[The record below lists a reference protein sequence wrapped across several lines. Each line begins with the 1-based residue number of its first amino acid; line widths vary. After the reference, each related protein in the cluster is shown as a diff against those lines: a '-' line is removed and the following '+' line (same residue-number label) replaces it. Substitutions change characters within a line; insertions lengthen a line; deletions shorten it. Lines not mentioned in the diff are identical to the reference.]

1 MGRRGMPG
9 RRRHVLQ
16 LDENTKT
23 SYLTQTGCYR
33 PDDMFVESKNSVK
46 TGLALVGEYSDS
58 ESDSEEEQTDPDVE
72 SKINGDTVVK
82 SEESQLVKEKNDS
95 LQAEMLELVGI
106 KKETSADIFLREFQA
121 YQKESVAPVYN
132 REFIAFQK
140 ESKENIESSP
150 ISSLKDA
157 QKENPTKSSED
168 ASSVTKI
175 DKTSSSG
182 LKTPDI
188 DSQVASFLAEI
199 DALGDDEE
207 KEKVEVSNE
216 TGISDRGSSV
226 DQEQNVQSSTT
237 LCDSKNKDPLNGN
250 SATTSTSKTAK
261 EEEENVVAVQP
272 PPLPQEEKIVWP
284 DEPTTEW
291 QQCYDENTQ
300 HCYYWN
306 INTNEVTWEIPAEFT
321 QYLLLYREYEEKITK
336 LMKEG
341 KTKPKK
347 KKTHKKSEKSKVKQN
362 ENESETSSKDS
373 NVEPQVEYGPHL
385 PSSSNN
391 SISSSNN
398 NNNNNHKDTCS
409 SPETAGPTT
418 VSQESSKE
426 SMEPIYGPMMKP
438 DTVPEEIKEKGEESD
453 ASNSSSAGKCM
464 HNTTGDNAEEEV
476 EEEEEDNNSI
486 TDNKKPPAASAT
498 SVTDTSS
505 PVDSTAA
512 VTVNTTTVNEDS
524 TRDSLTADLAM
535 MELCKKKFKARI
547 SREEESGKSSVS
559 LSVDSSTKDNS
570 LPTDF
575 EEGLLDIDEVDR
587 ELELALER
595 KKNEL
600 KCLEEEEKQSY
611 ESVKVHGKR
620 KYHNDKASDDSS
632 TDEVSP
638 QKSSKRSRDQRSRD
652 HKESSKQSKKV
663 KHKKDEANGISSD
676 DSSPLGTSSKK
687 SRSSDQK
694 KSHRSHQSKKESRPK
709 KTKDHG
715 DSKSRSCDDAEENKI
730 KESALDLSQ
739 VVMDKMDFLE
749 IDVSKQSKLQVLYV
763 QLKTRISD
771 WHAGGLSTKYFY
783 AKLQEAN
790 QQLGQYEKS
799 GAPAGWSVN
808 WDRTCKRYFYTNNNT
823 GHSQW
828 EYPDQ
833 PSKEEENE
841 LPDNFESV
849 AGSLPLPL
857 LPPPP
862 PPSSSP
868 SSLEKTRE
876 VSVEADKEHQ
886 KVAKEYERRDKSS
899 EKEKYSSSKSEGRK
913 EKRSRKESKSK
924 SSRSKDSSKSK
935 SRSENSSCSKL
946 KDYGCEMNVYP
957 GEPPPPGTEPNLQS
971 SVPTVSSVSV
981 GETNSPQM
989 DNKNPLKL
997 TQTVEDDLEDV
1008 MQLAASLNKP
1018 VTVRTSA
1025 SGATDDI
1032 DDKEIDPEDEVAA
1045 AAAAATATLLPSGD
1059 FKINSSNTGNNGT
1072 TVSMQDA
1079 VGSHNTSSSAV
1090 ISKPPHITRPALS
1103 AESLPVSTVLEST
1116 LTYSGHMETTV
1127 SDVPSMSHL
1136 AISSLS
1142 ELPNDSSNSPKLTDN
1157 NEATETIKNPKEK
1170 KKKKDK
1176 VITSLTLKKKNVSS
1190 LVQKWQKVKKEV
1202 EKEDELARH
1211 EFSDGD

>member
-46 TGLALVGEYSDS
+46 TGLSLVGEYSDS
-58 ESDSEEEQTDPDVE
+58 ESDSEGEAEQTDPDVE

-150 ISSLKDA
+150 ISSLKDV

-175 DKTSSSG
+175 NKTSSSG

-199 DALGDDEE
+199 DALGDEEE
-207 KEKVEVSNE
+207 KEKVEESNE
-216 TGISDRGSSV
+216 AGISDRGSCI
-226 DQEQNVQSSTT
+226 DREQNVQSSMT
-237 LCDSKNKDPLNGN
+237 LSDSKNKDPLNGN
-250 SATTSTSKTAK
+250 SATTSASRTAK
-261 EEEENVVAVQP
+261 EEVEENAVGVQP

-347 KKTHKKSEKSKVKQN
+347 KKMHKKSEKSKVKQN

-373 NVEPQVEYGPHL
+373 SVEPQVEYGPHL
-385 PSSSNN
+385 PSSS
-391 SISSSNN
+391 SNN
-398 NNNNNHKDTCS
+398 NNNLKDTCS
-409 SPETAGPTT
+409 SPETAGPAT

-426 SMEPIYGPMMKP
+426 SMEPIYGPMMNP
-438 DTVPEEIKEKGEESD
+438 DTAPEGNKEKSEESD
-453 ASNSSSAGKCM
+453 ASSSSSAGKCM
-464 HNTTGDNAEEEV
+464 HNTTRDNAEEE
-476 EEEEEDNNSI
+476 EEEGEDNNNI
-486 TDNKKPPAASAT
+486 IDNKKPAAVSTT

-512 VTVNTTTVNEDS
+512 ITVSTTTVNVDS
-524 TRDSLTADLAM
+524 TRESLTADLAM

-559 LSVDSSTKDNS
+559 LSVDSATKDNS

-611 ESVKVHGKR
+611 ESVKVRGKR
-620 KYHNDKASDDSS
+620 KYHNDKVSDDSS
-632 TDEVSP
+632 ADEVST

-652 HKESSKQSKKV
+652 HKESSKHSKKV
-663 KHKKDEANGISSD
+663 KHKKDETNGISSD

-709 KTKDHG
+709 KVKEHG
-715 DSKSRSCDDAEENKI
+715 DSKSRSCDDAEENKMR
-730 KESALDLSQ
+730 ESALDLSQ

-749 IDVSKQSKLQVLYV
+749 IDVSKQSKLEVLYV

-808 WDRTCKRYFYTNNNT
+808 WDRTCKRYFYTNNTT

-841 LPDNFESV
+841 LPDNLESV
-849 AGSLPLPL
+849 TGSLPLPL
-857 LPPPP
+857 LPPHP

-868 SSLEKTRE
+868 SSLEKTQE
-876 VSVEADKEHQ
+876 ASVEADKEHQ

-913 EKRSRKESKSK
+913 EKRSRKESKSSK

-935 SRSENSSCSKL
+935 SRSESSSCSKL
-946 KDYGCEMNVYP
+946 KDYGCEMSVYP

-971 SVPTVSSVSV
+971 SAPTVSSASI
-981 GETNSPQM
+981 GETNSPQL

-1008 MQLAASLNKP
+1008 MKLAASLNKP
-1018 VTVRTSA
+1018 VTARTSA

-1032 DDKEIDPEDEVAA
+1032 DDMEIDPEDEVATA
-1045 AAAAATATLLPSGD
+1045 AASLLPSAD
-1059 FKINSSNTGNNGT
+1059 FKINSANTGSNGT
-1072 TVSMQDA
+1072 TVSVQDT
-1079 VGSHNTSSSAV
+1079 VGNHNTSSSAV
-1090 ISKPPHITRPALS
+1090 ISKPPHITRPAPS
-1103 AESLPVSTVLEST
+1103 AESLPVSAVSEST
-1116 LTYSGHMETTV
+1116 LTYSGHMETTG
-1127 SDVPSMSHL
+1127 SDAPSMSHL
-1136 AISSLS
+1136 TISSLS

-1157 NEATETIKNPKEK
+1157 NEAIETIKNPKEK